1 MVVQD
6 FLTASVQNKELQDNL
21 YYYIWFEFLMNY
33 DKIGIR
39 DAYQREKEKQKTVQ
53 TPYSANADN
62 CFLGSCTSVSLSI
75 VSDSLQPYEL

>member
-6 FLTASVQNKELQDNL
+6 FLKVSVQNKELQDEL

-39 DAYQREKEKQKTVQ
+39 DAYQREKEKRITAVDADELRALG
-53 TPYSANADN
+53 YSEEDISNAQ
-62 CFLGSCTSVSLSI
+62 L
-75 VSDSLQPYEL
+75 E

>member
-39 DAYQREKEKQKTVQ
+39 DAYQKEKEKQNMAVDADELRALG
-53 TPYSANADN
+53 YSEEDIAKAQ
-62 CFLGSCTSVSLSI
+62 F
-75 VSDSLQPYEL
+75 